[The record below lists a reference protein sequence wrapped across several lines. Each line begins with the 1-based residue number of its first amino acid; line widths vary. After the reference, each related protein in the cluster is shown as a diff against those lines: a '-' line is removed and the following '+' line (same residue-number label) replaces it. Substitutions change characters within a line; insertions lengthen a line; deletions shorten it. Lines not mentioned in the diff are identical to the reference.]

1 MKLSLTKITEWM
13 FYLFIFLLPWQTR
26 YVFRWGEMNG
36 RWEYGDVSVFATDI
50 ILGILL
56 VLMLVWRVKCQ
67 MSNDKCQIKIKSEIR
82 NPKSEINPKSQ
93 ISNDKY
99 QMKSQIPNPNVQT
112 DSDQVVGREKTLQ
125 TTNYKLPTIWWII
138 ALFELVVFLS
148 IFWSHDKGLAV
159 YGWLRILVGIG
170 LFWLVI
176 TVKFRWKNL
185 IYALVLGGM
194 VQGALGIYQFVTQS
208 TFASKWLGMANHI
221 AAFPGVSVVEF
232 LDQRWLRAYGA
243 LPHPNVLAGF
253 LVICFLLLLGLALVA
268 KKRGERFFILAGLV
282 TILPGLFFTFSRGAW
297 VALAVGFLLLVISLL
312 VKRKKLQVNWQM
324 FWQVAIIALVI
335 LAFLTFRY
343 FDLVDARFSG
353 TERLEVK
360 SNIERLGTYKQAI
373 GVLDHSFPWGVG
385 VNNYTVALHD
395 LLNDGL
401 ESWSYQPVHN
411 VYILILAEVG
421 IFGFLLWLLVVLWT
435 LFVKVPSTKYQV
447 PEKNQVPS
455 TKLRMPVPESPN
467 HLIASTILFAILI
480 IMLFDHYFWSL
491 SIGIYLFWLVLGLI
505 MAKNRQ

>member
-1 MKLSLTKITEWM
+1 
-13 FYLFIFLLPWQTR
+13 
-26 YVFRWGEMNG
+26 
-36 RWEYGDVSVFATDI
+36 
-50 ILGILL
+50 
-56 VLMLVWRVKCQ
+56 
-67 MSNDKCQIKIKSEIR
+67 
-82 NPKSEINPKSQ
+82 
-93 ISNDKY
+93 
-99 QMKSQIPNPNVQT
+99 
-112 DSDQVVGREKTLQ
+112 
-125 TTNYKLPTIWWII
+125 
-138 ALFELVVFLS
+138 
-148 IFWSHDKGLAV
+148 
-159 YGWLRILVGIG
+159 
-170 LFWLVI
+170 
-176 TVKFRWKNL
+176 
-185 IYALVLGGM
+185 
-194 VQGALGIYQFVTQS
+194 
-208 TFASKWLGMANHI
+208 
-221 AAFPGVSVVEF
+221 
-232 LDQRWLRAYGA
+232 
-243 LPHPNVLAGF
+243 
-253 LVICFLLLLGLALVA
+253 
-268 KKRGERFFILAGLV
+268 LV